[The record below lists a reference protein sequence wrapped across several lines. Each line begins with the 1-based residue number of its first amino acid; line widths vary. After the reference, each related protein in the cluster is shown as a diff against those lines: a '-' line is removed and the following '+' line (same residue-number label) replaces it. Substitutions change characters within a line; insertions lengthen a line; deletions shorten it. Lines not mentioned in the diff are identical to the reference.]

1 MKYEDAPDLQ
11 ERMAEIIRLL
21 DMSHIDINRVKCLR
35 GFGSK
40 SPRTIARCHALGK
53 LMQRAMGVKAWYA
66 IEFLERFDKL
76 SLKEQDKVIIH
87 ELMHIPKTFGGGFR
101 HHDFVCEEN
110 VDIFHQKFEAA
121 KLGDGELLAS
131 EERFFGLDENGK
143 VEEKKLE
150 DLSSEFSK
158 RKENFEKSIKFSKRT
173 LNEQNSVD
181 ADSTDLNN
189 SKFSKETSEFK
200 GIKETKHWWQ

>member
-1 MKYEDAPDLQ
+1 MKYVDAPDLQ

-21 DMSHIDINRVKCLR
+21 DMNHIDINRVKCLR

-53 LMQRAMGVKAWYA
+53 LMQRAIGVKAWYA
-66 IEFLERFDKL
+66 IEFLERFDKM
-76 SLKEQDKVIIH
+76 SRVEQDKVIIH

-101 HHDFVCEEN
+101 HHDFVCEAN
-110 VDIFHQKFEAA
+110 VDIFHAKFEEARSGNT
-121 KLGDGELLAS
+121 KFLVNK
-131 EERFFGLDENGK
+131 ERFFGLDENGE

-150 DLSSEFSK
+150 DFNEEFSR
-158 RKENFEKSIKFSKRT
+158 RKEI
-173 LNEQNSVD
+173 
-181 ADSTDLNN
+181 
-189 SKFSKETSEFK
+189 SEFK